1 MNLFNILFE
10 MIKNLIK
17 FKKKCKLFYLKWK
30 YLINLI
36 LELTIALLQNHI
48 KQKIDPTKLIAG
60 LMDIPKEKREIG
72 ITFLKY
78 CIEKLNCKE
87 KTIYNILI
95 FFLSEQENSEPLYD
109 FLKSQEK
116 FLMEVGII

>member
-1 MNLFNILFE
+1 M
-10 MIKNLIK
+10 
-17 FKKKCKLFYLKWK
+17 
-30 YLINLI
+30 
-36 LELTIALLQNHI
+36 LQNHI
-48 KQKIDPTKLIAG
+48 KHKIDPTKLIAG

-72 ITFLKY
+72 ISFLKY
-78 CIEKLNCKE
+78 CIEKLGCKE

-116 FLMEVGII
+116 FLLEVGEILKTK